1 MADMT
6 PRERV
11 MAALRHEEPDRV
23 PLDIG
28 GGNSTSLLVE
38 TYENLKQYM
47 GISAPT
53 RIASKAFRIASLDDE
68 TMVRLGSDLRP
79 VRLKPPKN
87 WTPPPSE
94 PGTFIDLWGIKWR
107 RADYPAGY
115 YWELYEHPLAN
126 ATISDLDSYPWPD
139 PDDSGWFEGLAEEV
153 RDLYENTPYALMGD
167 FGFKGFWEIGYF
179 LRGLEQSLIDIIR
192 NQEFW
197 HAYMEKLLEL
207 NCTFAKKFLE
217 ITGPYLAVLRTA
229 DDLATQNSLMMSPK
243 TYREILKPYQ
253 KQLNEVI
260 KRYTDATIFY
270 HSCGNVTAAVGDLIE
285 AGFEA
290 INPVQVSAIPD
301 PAELKAKYGDK
312 LSFWGA
318 IDTQHILPHGTPE
331 DVREEVKLR
340 IRQLGRGGGYIAAG
354 VHNLNPDV
362 PPENIIAMSEAVR
375 EFGKYPIQ

>member
-1 MADMT
+1 
-6 PRERV
+6 

-28 GGNSTSLLVE
+28 SGNSTSLLVE
-38 TYENLKQYM
+38 TYENLKEYM

-53 RIASKAFRIASLDDE
+53 RIASKAFRIARLDED

-94 PGTFIDLWGIKWR
+94 PGTFVDLWGIKWR
-107 RADYPAGY
+107 RADYPGGY
-115 YWELYEHPLAN
+115 YWEMCEHPLAN
-126 ATISDLDSYPWPD
+126 ATISDLDSYSWPD
-139 PDDSGWFEGLAEEV
+139 PDDPGWFEGLAEEV
-153 RDLYENTPYALMGD
+153 RDLYENTPYALLGD
-167 FGFKGFWEIGYF
+167 FGFKGFWEIGYM
-179 LRGLEQSLIDIIR
+179 LRGLEQSLIDIIE

-197 HAYMEKLLEL
+197 HAYMEKMLEL
-207 NCTFAKKFLE
+207 NCVFAKKFLE
-217 ITGPYLAVLRTA
+217 ITGPYLAAVRTA

-243 TYREILKPYQ
+243 TYRKMIKPYQ
-253 KQLNEVI
+253 RRLNEVI
-260 KRYTDATIFY
+260 RQYTDATIFY
-270 HSCGNVTAAVGDLIE
+270 HSCGNATDLVGDLID

-290 INPVQVSAIPD
+290 LNPVQVSAIPD
-301 PAELKAKYGDK
+301 PAGLKAKYGDK

-318 IDTQHILPHGTPE
+318 IDTQHVLPRGTPE

-340 IRQLGRGGGYIAAG
+340 IQQLGCGGGYVAAG

-362 PPENIIAMSEAVR
+362 PPQNIIAMSEAVR